1 MAGLAFA
8 GGILFAFCFRKLDR
22 EEDALNNLTAGVASS
37 PDEIKA
43 PAVA

>member
-8 GGILFAFCFRKLDR
+8 GGVLFALCFRKLDR
-22 EEDALNNLTAGVASS
+22 EEDSLNNLTAGVANS